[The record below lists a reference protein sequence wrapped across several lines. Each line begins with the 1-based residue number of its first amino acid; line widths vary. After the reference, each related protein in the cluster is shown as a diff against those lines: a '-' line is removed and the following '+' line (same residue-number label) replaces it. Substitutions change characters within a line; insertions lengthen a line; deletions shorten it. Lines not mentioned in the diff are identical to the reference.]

1 MKSILPAEV
10 AGTSSHEVLLVVD
23 NLRREVLKD
32 KINKGDRLRIMRAI
46 K

>member
-10 AGTSSHEVLLVVD
+10 AGTSSLEVLLVVD